1 MSAWHGGKNLHTK
14 RWGGRVVGMGGV
26 QKQMNEAEIASILFL
41 QWLSIFKA
49 RQIAYTVNFSNKNK
63 V

>member
-14 RWGGRVVGMGGV
+14 RWGWTGSWDGGV
-26 QKQMNEAEIASILFL
+26 QKQMNEAEIAIILFL
-41 QWLSIFKA
+41 QWVSIFKA